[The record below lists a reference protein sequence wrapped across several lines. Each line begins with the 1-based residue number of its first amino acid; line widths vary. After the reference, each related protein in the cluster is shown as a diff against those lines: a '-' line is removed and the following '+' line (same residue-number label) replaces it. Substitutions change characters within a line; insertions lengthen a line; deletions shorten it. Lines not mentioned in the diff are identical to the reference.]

1 MLRALLF
8 PGVGGICVERVW
20 WDGRGWR
27 VAAHTTKRSARC
39 PVCGH
44 RSSQVQSRYTR
55 TLADLAC
62 GDAPVTVLLTS
73 RRFTCRMPTCQRRIF
88 TECLPDLM
96 APRARR
102 TQRLQRRLEQTG
114 FVLGSA
120 PGVRYL
126 RAQGL
131 VVSVRTLLRIVRAAP
146 PPTAGPV
153 RVLGVDD
160 WSQRKGQTF
169 GSILVDLETHR
180 VIDLLPDRTAATF
193 AHWLADHP
201 EVEIISRDRAGAY
214 ADGARQGA
222 PQAIQVADHF
232 HLLKNV
238 TEALERFLARNQAA
252 LRQASTAAAQSV
264 TGPHELDAPL
274 PPAPTP
280 VTADQCLQQERRLRR
295 VARYEEI
302 LALHAQG
309 HGIREIGRLLGIARH
324 TVRRFLRTE
333 GYPERQPRRPCTAQI
348 APFDP
353 YLRARWA
360 EGCQNAAQLWREIW
374 LQGFAGGRT
383 SVKDYVRSWRTEPRR
398 PNSAPHQAPAHQYA
412 PRETCW
418 LLLRPAAS
426 LTADQQAFVTYL
438 YHTCPQIAVAEALVE
453 EFSAVF
459 EDHDLANLD
468 VWLHRAEASGIADL
482 ANVARNMRSDR
493 LAIEAAVVLDWS
505 NGQVEGQVNRLKV
518 IKRDMYG
525 RARFDLLR
533 QRVLH
538 AA

>member
-1 MLRALLF
+1 MLAALLF
-8 PGVGGICVERVW
+8 PDVGGISVERVW

-27 VAAHTTKRSARC
+27 VLARMTKRSAEC

-73 RRFTCRMPTCQRRIF
+73 RRFRCHVPTCRRHIF
-88 TECLPDLM
+88 TERLPDLM

-102 TQRLQRRLEQTG
+102 TQRLQRRLELTG
-114 FVLGSA
+114 FALGGA

-131 VVSVRTLLRIVRAAP
+131 TVSVRTLLRIVRAAP

-193 AHWLADHP
+193 AHWLTDHP

-238 TEALERFLARNQAA
+238 TEALERFLARKQAA
-252 LRQASTAAAQSV
+252 LRQASVATSHDTAAAPDV
-264 TGPHELDAPL
+264 AAAVPL
-274 PPAPTP
+274 PPPP
-280 VTADQCLQQERRLRR
+280 LTADQSLQQERRLRR

-302 LALHAQG
+302 LALHAKG
-309 HGIREIGRLLGIARH
+309 HGIREIGRLLGIARR
-324 TVRRFLRTE
+324 TVRRFLRAE

-348 APFDP
+348 APFEP

-360 EGCQNAAQLWREIW
+360 EGCQNAAQLWREIR
-374 LQGFAGGRT
+374 LQGFTGGRT
-383 SVKDYVRSWRTEPRR
+383 SVKDYVRSWRTQPTTV
-398 PNSAPHQAPAHQYA
+398 PQQAPVHQYA

-418 LLLRPAAS
+418 LLLRPTMS
-426 LTADQQAFVTYL
+426 LTADQQAFVTHL
-438 YHTCPQIAVAEALVE
+438 YNACPQIVVAEALVE

-459 EDHDLANLD
+459 EDHDPANLD

-493 LAIEAAVVLDWS
+493 QAIEAAVMLNWS